1 MNLRHLTE
9 GLVYRLPSGKRAK
22 FARYVA
28 RTRAYVFVY
37 EDDGSDIQDRKVPL
51 TERIAA
57 LAVPELGQ

>member
-9 GLVYRLPSGKRAK
+9 GVFYRLPSGKRAK

-28 RTRAYVFVY
+28 KTRAYVFVY
-37 EDDGSDIQDRKVPL
+37 EDDGSDIRDRLVPL
-51 TERIAA
+51 TERTAA

>member
-28 RTRAYVFVY
+28 KTATYLFVY

>member
-1 MNLRHLTE
+1 MNLRHLSE
-9 GLVYRLPSGKRAK
+9 GLVYRLPSGKRTK

-28 RTRAYVFVY
+28 KTATYLFVY